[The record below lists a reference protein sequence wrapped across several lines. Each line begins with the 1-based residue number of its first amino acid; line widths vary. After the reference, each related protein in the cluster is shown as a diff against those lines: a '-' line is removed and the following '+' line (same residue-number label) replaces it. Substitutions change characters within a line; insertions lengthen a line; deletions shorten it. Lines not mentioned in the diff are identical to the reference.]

1 MATQKDG
8 VPDDTPSMIAKVAK
22 VAGVSNPCVSLTN
35 EITTAAIPQSTTNTS
50 LAVTSPDVLPFD
62 SEI

>member
-22 VAGVSNPCVSLTN
+22 VAGVSNPV
-35 EITTAAIPQSTTNTS
+35 
-50 LAVTSPDVLPFD
+50 
-62 SEI
+62 